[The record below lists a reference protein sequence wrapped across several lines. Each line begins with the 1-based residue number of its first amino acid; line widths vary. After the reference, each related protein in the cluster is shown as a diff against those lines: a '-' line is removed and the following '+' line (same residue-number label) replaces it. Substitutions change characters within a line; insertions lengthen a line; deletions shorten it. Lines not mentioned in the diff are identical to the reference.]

1 MPCLLVP
8 QAISKPNINCASG
21 PARPVVIASSGPL
34 HVTLTA
40 GATSTTRFPHLTLPS
55 SDAESLLRRRL
66 PLASASTALG
76 SGGRAVTLVEYAL
89 IDPWLLYGRL
99 EKREAAN
106 QRTAKSLEQVFSVKL
121 TPFSPYLLVLT
132 CIYAACKVEENH
144 VSAEEL
150 GKGIQQDHQIILNN
164 EMVVYQEFF
173 HTRDEEQEK
182 FKVHPSAVN

>member
-1 MPCLLVP
+1 
-8 QAISKPNINCASG
+8 
-21 PARPVVIASSGPL
+21 
-34 HVTLTA
+34 
-40 GATSTTRFPHLTLPS
+40 
-55 SDAESLLRRRL
+55 
-66 PLASASTALG
+66 
-76 SGGRAVTLVEYAL
+76 
-89 IDPWLLYGRL
+89 L

-106 QRTAKSLEQVFSVKL
+106 QRTAKSLEQVFSAKL

-164 EMVVYQEFF
+164 EMVVYQEIF